1 MHRIRDFLHEKL
13 FWCTE
18 SVIFCTKSFFTR
30 KKNAIAEG
38 VAMASGLYERD
49 FLFFQLEG
57 DFDAGDF
64 VREKTI
70 GLYSVLHLR
79 ATVKHGGMIAAAH

>member
-13 FWCTE
+13 FYTQ
-18 SVIFCTKSFFTR
+18 
-30 KKNAIAEG
+30 KNTIAEG

-64 VREKTI
+64 VRKKTI
-70 GLYSVLHLR
+70 GFYSVLHLR